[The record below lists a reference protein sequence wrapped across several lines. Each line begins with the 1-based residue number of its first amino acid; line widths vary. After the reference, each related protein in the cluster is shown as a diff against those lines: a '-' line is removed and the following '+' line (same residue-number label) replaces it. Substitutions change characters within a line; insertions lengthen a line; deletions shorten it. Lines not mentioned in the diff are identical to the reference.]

1 MTSCSILFLGG
12 FLMVPF
18 GRCSTKRWLTR
29 TRHWLFT
36 LSCLG
41 FVFVSTRALGSETPP
56 WTQIHAQHFV
66 VLTDAGDKR
75 GREVA
80 LRFEQMRAVFG
91 SLLMKSRLNMSV
103 PLSIIALKSDQDYA
117 RAAPI
122 RNGHPTSAF
131 GFLLPGED
139 RAFIVLNLFENDA
152 WRGVAHDFA
161 HLLLNYNYPPTQG
174 WFDEGFA
181 EYFSSIRLNDKQV
194 QIGGDPELQAAS
206 EQAQARNP
214 PKSLTELLS
223 GATWLSLPDL
233 FATRHEASPESTQHT
248 LFYAESWMVAHYL
261 INKNL
266 LPQTGDYF
274 DLVQNQMLPVD
285 QAITKAFGMSPAQL
299 EEAVKTYFHSFS
311 APSSAHEFPTP
322 VGPDDVGMTVTQVPD
337 ADARALLGDVMARIP
352 EHHEQAV
359 KDLQTLA
366 ADPVN
371 SEAAHRAL
379 AWSHIERKEFE
390 PASEE
395 LGNAAELNQ
404 RDLWVRYYLS
414 VLKYRMAQTNNR
426 PIQGLANMM
435 QDLRA
440 VLDWYPEFAE
450 AYNMLAMARVE
461 GGGPNSALEAM
472 RAALQLTPR
481 NEQYV
486 YNLGVIYASAKKW
499 DAARAVFERLEASS
513 NPEIASAASNQ
524 LNEMKVTQKY
534 GIAPQ
539 QPASTTQATGRSPV
553 AQSSS
558 TGSTAKQET
567 EPEPAEAQ
575 KQEPKPAE
583 PTRATGPIQFVKG
596 KLVSV
601 DCSQAPAAMLTVMVA
616 AKTLTLRTPDYK
628 SLTLIGV
635 DSFSCAWT
643 NRPISANYRAR
654 DKTSGD
660 LVSLEVH

>member
-1 MTSCSILFLGG
+1 MGTCSILLLAAL
-12 FLMVPF
+12 LMVTGDAFCAKRFLP
-18 GRCSTKRWLTR
+18 RTKRWLSS
-29 TRHWLFT
+29 FV
-36 LSCLG
+36 CLG
-41 FVFVSTRALGSETPP
+41 VFILPPGARAGEPP
-56 WTQIHAQHFV
+56 QWTQVHAQHFV

-91 SLLMKSRLNMSV
+91 SLLMKSRLHMPV
-103 PLSIIALKSDQDYA
+103 PLTIVALKSDQDYA
-117 RAAPI
+117 RVAPI
-122 RNGHPTSAF
+122 GNGHPTSAP
-131 GFLLPGED
+131 GFLLPGGD
-139 RAFIVLNLFENDA
+139 RTFIVLNLFENEA

-161 HLLLNYNYPPTQG
+161 HLLLNYNYPATQS

-194 QIGGDPELQAAS
+194 QIGADPEAQPTSGQTQAG
-206 EQAQARNP
+206 NP
-214 PKSLTELLS
+214 PPSLSELLR
-223 GATWLSLPDL
+223 GATWPSLPDL
-233 FATRHEASPESTQHT
+233 FATRHEESPESTHHT

-266 LPQTGDYF
+266 LSQTGEYF
-274 DLVQNQMLPVD
+274 DLVQNQKLPVD

-299 EEAVKTYFHSFS
+299 EESLKAYFHSITP
-311 APSSAHEFPTP
+311 PSSAHEFPAP

-337 ADARALLGDVMARIP
+337 ADARALLADVMARIP

-359 KDLQTLA
+359 KELQTLA
-366 ADPVN
+366 ADPTDN
-371 SEAAHRAL
+371 EAAHRAL

-395 LGNAAELNQ
+395 LSKAAELNQ

-414 VLKYRMAQTNNR
+414 VLKFRMAQTDR
-426 PIQGLANMM
+426 KPISGLANMM

-461 GGGPNSALEAM
+461 GGGPNSALEAI
-472 RAALQLTPR
+472 RAAMQLSPR

-486 YNLGVIYASAKKW
+486 YNLGVIYASAKNW
-499 DAARAVFERLEASS
+499 DAARAIFEHLKAGG
-513 NPEIASAASNQ
+513 NPELASAASNQ

-534 GIAPQ
+534 GISPQ
-539 QPASTTQATGRSPV
+539 QPV
-553 AQSSS
+553 
-558 TGSTAKQET
+558 STAQPSARSSGTPSSATRTTGKQDA
-567 EPEPAEAQ
+567 EPEATEGAQ
-575 KQEPKPAE
+575 KPTPAG
-583 PTRATGPIQFVKG
+583 PAPATGPIQFVKG

-601 DCSQAPAAMLTVMVA
+601 DCSQAPVAALTVTSG
-616 AKTLTLRTPDYK
+616 AKTLILRTPDYK

-643 NRPISANYRAR
+643 NRPISANYRAS